1 MCSSDLFFAALFAV
15 TYLIAVL
22 MSNKGENLRLGDKEF
37 LVGRVDI
44 AAARIAKYGPL
55 LYADL
60 KGTAGEQAIV
70 VDHDPKQADTE
81 GWTVYFAY
89 PASRGPSCLVSV
101 NQATQALQDCDGK
114 PITVAD
120 LQQGIGHHPAAS
132 VDRVVLDM
140 LAPWECIAAIAT
152 ALRPG
157 GVLMA
162 YVATTTQMSRFVE
175 DVRLDKRWTDPQAQE
190 LIARPWHVEGLAV
203 RPNHRMQ
210 GHTGFL
216 IQARRL
222 ADGTVLP
229 VRRLRPAKG
238 LVADTVGSRE
248 EVDDD

>member
-1 MCSSDLFFAALFAV
+1 MQPQRRAARPPANRTSRLKSPLARAVVPVAAGILFFAALFGV

-120 LQQGIGHHPAAS
+120 LQPAAPEAEA
-132 VDRVVLDM
+132 VVEM
-140 LAPWECIAAIAT
+140 SKRPTVKVRFAAAQ
-152 ALRPG
+152 A
-157 GVLMA
+157 
-162 YVATTTQMSRFVE
+162 ATTTTSS
-175 DVRLDKRWTDPQAQE
+175 P
-190 LIARPWHVEGLAV
+190 G
-203 RPNHRMQ
+203 
-210 GHTGFL
+210 
-216 IQARRL
+216 
-222 ADGTVLP
+222 
-229 VRRLRPAKG
+229 
-238 LVADTVGSRE
+238 
-248 EVDDD
+248 

>member
-1 MCSSDLFFAALFAV
+1 
-15 TYLIAVL
+15 
-22 MSNKGENLRLGDKEF
+22 
-37 LVGRVDI
+37 
-44 AAARIAKYGPL
+44 
-55 LYADL
+55 
-60 KGTAGEQAIV
+60 
-70 VDHDPKQADTE
+70 
-81 GWTVYFAY
+81 
-89 PASRGPSCLVSV
+89 
-101 NQATQALQDCDGK
+101 
-114 PITVAD
+114 
-120 LQQGIGHHPAAS
+120 
-132 VDRVVLDM
+132 
-140 LAPWECIAAIAT
+140 
-152 ALRPG
+152 
-157 GVLMA
+157 MA